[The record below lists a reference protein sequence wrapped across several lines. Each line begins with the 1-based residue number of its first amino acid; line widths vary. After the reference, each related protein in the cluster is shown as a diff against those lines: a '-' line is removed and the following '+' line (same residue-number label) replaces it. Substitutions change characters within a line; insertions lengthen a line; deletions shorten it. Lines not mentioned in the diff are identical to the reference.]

1 MPRKQKFKY
10 MTDVGMTMLL
20 PLLMA
25 YSLVGEVAHEWLGVM
40 MLALFLLHLAQNFQW
55 LKNIGKGTYSHF
67 RLLQT
72 GLILLIFLTM
82 LGSMMSGILMSA
94 HVFRFLHLH
103 IQQTWTQSVHLFCAY
118 WGFLFMSLHAGLHGA
133 MILSLFRRRKKPF
146 SPLFHPIILR
156 SAASILAILGIAA
169 FIRNKLFDYLF
180 LQTHFVFFSP
190 NQTLIHFLLDYVCM
204 MVLFAC
210 VGYYTGKILQITS
223 RSAKV

>member
-1 MPRKQKFKY
+1 MLRKQKFKY
-10 MTDVGMTMLL
+10 ITDLSMTILL

-25 YSLVGEVAHEWLGVM
+25 YSLVGEVAHEWLGMM
-40 MLALFLLHLAQNFQW
+40 MLVLFLLHLAQNFQW
-55 LKNIGKGTYSHF
+55 LKTIGKGTYSHF

-72 GLILLIFLTM
+72 GLVLLIFLTM

-103 IQQTWTQSVHLFCAY
+103 MQQAWAQNVHLFCAY
-118 WGFLFMSLHAGLHGA
+118 WGFLFMSLHAGLHGT
-133 MILSLFRRRKKPF
+133 MILSLFRRRKKTF

-156 SAASILAILGIAA
+156 SAAGIFAILGIAA

-180 LQTHFVFFSP
+180 LQTHFVFLSP
-190 NQTLIHFLLDYVCM
+190 NQTLICFLLDYICM

-210 VGYYTGKILQITS
+210 VGYYAGKILQITS
-223 RSAKV
+223 RSAKA